1 MQDDITLWLQEVKR
15 GEARSQQELWNAYFQ
30 KLVSLARAKL
40 RSAKK
45 RDYDEEDIALSAFN
59 SFFRAVDDQRLPKL
73 DDRHDLW
80 KVLVTITVRKILDQR
95 KRDFALKR
103 GEGQVRGESVFQ
115 QPGLDEPLGMAQV
128 LGAEPTPE
136 LAATVTEEFN
146 ELMQQLPDQTY
157 RRIAQLKME
166 GYTNLE
172 ISDQLGCVERT
183 VERKLKLIRNVWDS

>member
-115 QPGLDEPLGMAQV
+115 QPGLDEALGMAQV

-172 ISDQLGCVERT
+172 ISRQLGCVERT